1 LSCEVQRRDAVI
13 THVAEQAAVA
23 RVGRKRRLGFEEH
36 RLPEEASNR

>member
-1 LSCEVQRRDAVI
+1 LSYEVQRWDAVI
-13 THVAEQAAVA
+13 THVAEEAAVA